1 MSKGKAPPAPD
12 YTGAALAQ
20 AQASKENL
28 NIQNYANRPT
38 VNTPWGQESWTTQA
52 VTDPATGQQVTQWT
66 QNTTLNPEL
75 QAALDSQIA
84 LQQQRSNL
92 AEGFMG
98 RVGESYA
105 KPFDWQNL
113 PSMAQAGPAQL
124 SSNIADYSPGLA
136 TSVGQQGVTRG
147 FDFQGPQMGVN
158 DFVGNIQGGVNAT
171 ALQEAVNPLIGS
183 LQYGVQQTPVDTN
196 FSSMTGDL
204 TRGVQSPQVNAQFNP
219 TVDAL
224 RRSTGTEN
232 VQRGLNMGD
241 NPALPAFDASYRDSI
256 ATDLVG
262 RMMPVHQMQQ
272 QALETQLANQG
283 FQKGTEA
290 YKRAFDDLAGRQAS
304 ERYNALDMAGNEAQ
318 RLYSMQ
324 MGQRQQ
330 AFNEDVG
337 AGNFANA
344 ASQQAFNQG
353 LAANQFANQATGQAF
368 NQGLTAQQAGN
379 QALGQQF
386 GQNLQS
392 AQFGNQATN
401 QAFQQ
406 ALGATQAANQARGQ
420 QFNQGVTAGQ
430 FGNQAAGQAF
440 NQLLGAG
447 QFFND
452 AANQRF
458 QQNVAQGQFG
468 NQAVNQAFNQQLGAG
483 QFGNDATQQLYGMQ
497 MGQADLYNR
506 SGGQLFQQDL
516 ASQNFRNQSLQQAA
530 AMDIQR
536 QQAENSARQAQFQME
551 MQASEQQNRLRQQA
565 IAEQQLMR
573 AMPLNEM
580 NALLTGQQVGMPQMP
595 GFQNAGR
602 AETPDLLGA
611 AQSQYQAAL
620 DAQNAKNAAFGN
632 TMSGLFSLGSAA
644 LGNPFAFS
652 DRRLKRNIKRV
663 GTHSMGVGLYE
674 YDIAGYRQRGVI
686 AQELEA
692 VRPDLVR
699 HHASGYLTVNYG
711 AL

>member
-105 KPFDWQNL
+105 KPFDWENL
-113 PSMAQAGPAQL
+113 PQMAQAGPAQL
-124 SSNIADYSPGLA
+124 SSNIADYTPGLSTDVA
-136 TSVGQQGVTRG
+136 QQGVVRG
-147 FDFQGPQMGVN
+147 FDFQGQQMSVN
-158 DFVGNIQGGVNAT
+158 DMTGNIQGGVNAT

-196 FSSMTGDL
+196 FASMTGDL
-204 TRGVQSPQVNAQFNP
+204 TRGVQGPQLNAQFNP
-219 TVDAL
+219 TIDSL
-224 RRSTGTEN
+224 RRTTGTEN

-262 RMMPVHQMQQ
+262 RMLPVHQMQQ

-290 YKRAFDDLAGRQAS
+290 YKRAFDDLSQRQAA

-324 MGQRQQ
+324 MGSRQQ

-386 GQNLQS
+386 NQNLQS

-406 ALGATQAANQARGQ
+406 AMGATQAANQARGQ

-447 QFFND
+447 QFFNN

-458 QQNVAQGQFG
+458 QQNLAQGDFS
-468 NQAVNQAFNQQLGAG
+468 NRAVNQAFNQQLGAG
-483 QFGNDATQQLYGMQ
+483 QFGNDAAQQLYGMQ

-516 ASQNFRNQSLQQAA
+516 ASQNFRNQALQQAA
-530 AMDIQR
+530 AMDVQR
-536 QQAENSARQAQFQME
+536 QQAENAARQAQFQME

-620 DAQNAKNAAFGN
+620 DAQNARNAAFGN

-663 GTHSMGVGLYE
+663 GTHESGAGLYE
-674 YDIAGYRQRGVI
+674 YDVFGFRQRGVI
-686 AQELEA
+686 AQELKA

-699 HHASGYLTVNYG
+699 RHASGYLTVNYG

>member
-38 VNTPWGQESWTTQA
+38 VNTPWGTESWTTQA

-105 KPFDWQNL
+105 KPFDWENL

-124 SSNIADYSPGLA
+124 SSNIADYTPGLS
-136 TSVGQQGVTRG
+136 TNVEQQGVVRG
-147 FDFQGPQMGVN
+147 FDFQGPQMSVN
-158 DFVGNIQGGVNAT
+158 DMTGNIQGGVNAT
-171 ALQEAVNPLIGS
+171 ALQESINPLLGS

-196 FSSMTGDL
+196 FASMTGDI
-204 TRGVQSPQVNAQFNP
+204 TRGVQGPQLNAQFNP
-219 TVDAL
+219 MIDSL
-224 RRSTGTEN
+224 RRTTGTEN
-232 VQRGLNMGD
+232 VQRSLNTGD
-241 NPALPAFDASYRDSI
+241 NPAMPAFDASYRDSI

-290 YKRAFDDLAGRQAS
+290 YKRAFDDLSQRQAA

-324 MGQRQQ
+324 MGSRQQ

-386 GQNLQS
+386 NQNLQS

-406 ALGATQAANQARGQ
+406 AMGATQAANQARGQ
-420 QFNQGVTAGQ
+420 QFNQGVTAAQ

-447 QFFND
+447 QFFNN

-458 QQNVAQGQFG
+458 QQNLAQGDFS
-468 NQAVNQAFNQQLGAG
+468 NRAVNQAFNQQLGAG
-483 QFGNDATQQLYGMQ
+483 QFGNDAAQQLYGMQ

-516 ASQNFRNQSLQQAA
+516 ASQNFRNQALQQAA
-530 AMDIQR
+530 AMDVQR
-536 QQAENSARQAQFQME
+536 QQAENAARQAQFQME
-551 MQASEQQNRLRQQA
+551 MQAAEQQNRLRQQA

-620 DAQNAKNAAFGN
+620 DAQNARNAAFGN

-652 DRRLKRNIKRV
+652 DRRLKKNIKRV
-663 GTHSMGVGLYE
+663 GTHDSGVGLYE
-674 YDIAGYRQRGVI
+674 YDVFGYRQRGVI

-699 HHASGYLTVNYG
+699 RHASGYLTVNYG

>member
-105 KPFDWQNL
+105 KPFDWENL

-124 SSNIADYSPGLA
+124 SSTIADYTPGLS
-136 TSVGQQGVTRG
+136 TNVEQQGVVRN

-171 ALQEAVNPLIGS
+171 ALQESINPLLGT

-219 TVDAL
+219 MIDSL

-386 GQNLQS
+386 NQNLQS

-420 QFNQGVTAGQ
+420 QFNQGVTAAQ

-483 QFGNDATQQLYGMQ
+483 QFGNDAAQQLYGMQ

-516 ASQNFRNQSLQQAA
+516 ASQNFRNQALQQAA
-530 AMDIQR
+530 AMDVQR
-536 QQAENSARQAQFQME
+536 QQAENAARQAQFQME

-620 DAQNAKNAAFGN
+620 DAQNARNAAFGN

-663 GTHSMGVGLYE
+663 GTHESGVGLYE
-674 YDIAGYRQRGVI
+674 YDVFGYRQRGVI
-686 AQELEA
+686 AQELES

-699 HHASGYLTVNYG
+699 RHASGYLTVNYG

>member
-1 MSKGKAPPAPD
+1 MGKKSSPPPPD

-20 AQASKENL
+20 AEASKENL

-38 VNTPWGQESWTTQA
+38 VNTPWGTESWTTQA
-52 VTDPATGQQVTQWT
+52 TTDPATGQQVTQWT
-66 QNTTLNPEL
+66 QNTTLTPEL
-75 QAALDSQIA
+75 QAALDSQIG

-98 RVGESYA
+98 RVGEAYA
-105 KPFDWQNL
+105 QPFDWENL
-113 PSMAQAGPAQL
+113 PQLAQSSPGQL
-124 SSNIADYSPGLA
+124 SSSIADYSPGLSTDVA
-136 TSVGQQGVTRG
+136 QQGVMRG
-147 FDFQGPQMGVN
+147 FDFQGPQMSIN
-158 DFVGNIQGGVNAT
+158 DMTGNIQQGVAGT
-171 ALQEAVNPLIGS
+171 ALQQSVDPLVGM
-183 LQYGVQQTPVDTN
+183 LN
-196 FSSMTGDL
+196 FSAAETTPL
-204 TRGVQSPQVNAQFNP
+204 NAQFNP
-219 TVDAL
+219 MVDAL
-224 RRSTGTEN
+224 RRSTGMED
-232 VQRGLNMGD
+232 VQRSLATGD
-241 NPALPAFDASYRDSI
+241 NPALPAFDATYRDSI

-290 YKRAFDDLAGRQAS
+290 YKRAFDDLAGRQAA
-304 ERYNALDMAGNEAQ
+304 ERYNALDIAGNEAQ

-337 AGNFANA
+337 SGNFANA
-344 ASQQAFNQG
+344 AANQAFQMG
-353 LAANQFANQATGQAF
+353 LAGNQFANQATGQAF
-368 NQGLTAQQAGN
+368 NQALAAQQAGN

-386 GQNLQS
+386 NQNL
-392 AQFGNQATN
+392 
-401 QAFQQ
+401 
-406 ALGATQAANQARGQ
+406 ANA
-420 QFNQGVTAGQ
+420 Q

-447 QFFND
+447 QFFNN

-458 QQNVAQGQFG
+458 NQNLAQGQFA

-483 QFGNDATQQLYGMQ
+483 QFGNQAAEQLYGMQ

-516 ASQNFRNQSLQQAA
+516 AAQNLRNQALAQAA
-530 AMDIQR
+530 QMDIAR
-536 QQAENSARQAQFQME
+536 QQAENAARQQQFQME
-551 MQASEQQNRLRQQA
+551 MQAAEQQNRLRQQA

-573 AMPLNEM
+573 SMPLNEM

-595 GFQNAGR
+595 GFQAAGV
-602 AETPDLLGA
+602 AETPQLLNA
-611 AQSQYQAAL
+611 ANMQYNAAL
-620 DAQNAKNAAFGN
+620 DAQNAKNAALGN
-632 TMSGLFSLGSAA
+632 TMGGLFSLGSAA
-644 LGNPFAFS
+644 ISNPFMFS

-663 GTHSMGVGLYE
+663 GTHSIGVGI
-674 YDIAGYRQRGVI
+674 YDYDMAGYRQRGVI
-686 AQELEA
+686 AQEVEA

-699 HHASGYLTVNYG
+699 RHASGYLTVNYG
-711 AL
+711 ELT

>member
-20 AQASKENL
+20 AQASKENV
-28 NIQNYANRPT
+28 NMQNYANRPT
-38 VNTPWGQESWTTQA
+38 VNTPWGKETWTTQA

-75 QAALDSQIA
+75 QSALDSQIA
-84 LQQQRSNL
+84 LQQQRSDL

-98 RVGESYA
+98 RVADSYS
-105 KPFDWQNL
+105 KPFDWENL
-113 PSMAQAGPAQL
+113 PAMAQAGPAQL
-124 SSNIADYSPGLA
+124 SSSIADYTPGLSTDVA
-136 TSVGQQGVTRG
+136 QQGVTRG

-158 DFVGNIQGGVNAT
+158 DFLGNIQQGVQGT
-171 ALQEAVNPLIGS
+171 ALQESVNPLINN
-183 LQYGVQQTPVDTN
+183 LQLGVQQTPMDTN
-196 FSSMTGDL
+196 FSAMTGGL
-204 TRGVQSPQVNAQFNP
+204 NRSVQSPQVNAQFNP
-219 TVDAL
+219 MVNEL
-224 RRSTGTEN
+224 RRTTGMEN
-232 VQRGLNMGD
+232 VQRSLNLGD
-241 NPALPAFDASYRDSI
+241 NPAMPAFDASYRDSI

-290 YKRAFDDLAGRQAS
+290 YKRAMDDLSGRQAS
-304 ERYNALDMAGNEAQ
+304 ERYNALDIAGNEAQ
-318 RLYSMQ
+318 RLYGMQ
-324 MGQRQQ
+324 MGSRQQ

-337 AGNFANA
+337 AGNFANSA
-344 ASQQAFNQG
+344 ANQAFQMG
-353 LAANQFANQATGQAF
+353 LTGNQFANQATGQAF
-368 NQGLTAQQAGN
+368 NQAMSAQQAGN

-386 GQNLQS
+386 NQNLQS

-401 QAFQQ
+401 QAYQQ
-406 ALGATQAANQARGQ
+406 AMGATQAANQARQQ
-420 QFNQGVTAGQ
+420 QFDQGLSSAR
-430 FGNQAAGQAF
+430 FGNETVGQGF

-447 QFFND
+447 QFFNN

-458 QQNVAQGQFG
+458 QQNVGQGQFA

-483 QFGNDATQQLYGMQ
+483 QFANDASSRLYDMQ

-530 AMDIQR
+530 QMDIQR
-536 QQAENSARQAQFQME
+536 QQAENAARQAQFQME
-551 MQASEQQNRLRQQA
+551 MQSAEQQNRLRQQA

-602 AETPDLLGA
+602 ADTPDLLNA
-611 AQSQYQAAL
+611 ANMQYQAAL
-620 DAQNAKNAAFGN
+620 DAQNAKNAALGN

-652 DRRLKRNIKRV
+652 DRRLKRNVKRV
-663 GTHSMGVGLYE
+663 GTHSTGVGLYE
-674 YDIAGYRQRGVI
+674 YDVAGYRQRGVI
-686 AQELEA
+686 AQELEK

-699 HHASGYLTVNYG
+699 RHASGYLTVNYG

>member
-12 YTGAALAQ
+12 YTGAAMAQ

-38 VNTPWGQESWTTQA
+38 VNTPWGTESWTTQA

-105 KPFDWQNL
+105 KPFDWENL

-124 SSNIADYSPGLA
+124 SSNIADYTPGLS
-136 TSVGQQGVTRG
+136 TSVGQQGVVRG
-147 FDFQGPQMGVN
+147 FDFQGPQMSVN
-158 DFVGNIQGGVNAT
+158 DMTGNIQQGVNGT
-171 ALQEAVNPLIGS
+171 ALQESINPLLGT

-196 FSSMTGDL
+196 FASMTGDI
-204 TRGVQSPQVNAQFNP
+204 TRGVQGPQLNAQFSP
-219 TVDAL
+219 MIDSL
-224 RRSTGTEN
+224 RRTTGTEN
-232 VQRGLNMGD
+232 VQRSLNMGD

-256 ATDLVG
+256 ATGLVG
-262 RMMPVHQMQQ
+262 RMLPVHQMQQ

-290 YKRAFDDLAGRQAS
+290 YKRAMDDLSQRQAA

-324 MGQRQQ
+324 MGSRQQ

-368 NQGLTAQQAGN
+368 NQGLAAQQAGN

-386 GQNLQS
+386 NQNLQS

-406 ALGATQAANQARGQ
+406 AMGATQAANQARGQ
-420 QFNQGVTAGQ
+420 QFNQGVTAAQ

-458 QQNVAQGQFG
+458 QQNLAQGQFA

-483 QFGNDATQQLYGMQ
+483 QFGNDAAQQLYGMQ

-516 ASQNFRNQSLQQAA
+516 ASQNFRNQALQQAA

-536 QQAENSARQAQFQME
+536 QQAENAARQAQFQME
-551 MQASEQQNRLRQQA
+551 MQSAEQQNRLRQQA

-595 GFQNAGR
+595 GFQAAGR

-611 AQSQYQAAL
+611 AQAQYQAAL

-663 GTHSMGVGLYE
+663 GTHSTGVGLYE
-674 YDIAGYRQRGVI
+674 YDVAGYRQRGVI
-686 AQELEA
+686 AQELKA

-699 HHASGYLTVNYG
+699 RHASGYLTVNYG